1 MAALSST
8 ASRESQAPLHLQRK
22 AALYAVD
29 MTLGKLIQK
38 ARTAKGWSLQKLA
51 DEIGVTRQLVW
62 QWEKGDT
69 DARKHIE
76 GLSKALK
83 VPVDYFYGPAG
94 SPPPIE
100 AKIKLLSPSHQ
111 QFIEKMIDTF
121 LEQQEQ
127 ESVPTVKKA

>member
-1 MAALSST
+1 MVALSST
-8 ASRESQAPLHLQRK
+8 ASHRSQALLHLQGQGT
-22 AALYAVD
+22 LYAAD

-38 ARTAKGWSLQKLA
+38 ARKAKKWSLQKLA
-51 DEIGVTRQLVW
+51 DEIGVTKQLVW

-76 GLSKALK
+76 GLSQALK
-83 VPVDYFYGPAG
+83 MPVDYFYGPAG

-121 LEQQEQ
+121 LQQQE
-127 ESVPTVKKA
+127 EEAPPAVKQA

>member
-1 MAALSST
+1 MVALSST
-8 ASRESQAPLHLQRK
+8 ASRVSQALLHLQGQGT
-22 AALYAVD
+22 LYAAD

-38 ARTAKGWSLQKLA
+38 ARKAKKWSLQKLA
-51 DEIGVTRQLVW
+51 DEIGVTKQLVW

-76 GLSKALK
+76 GLSQALK
-83 VPVDYFYGPAG
+83 MPVDYFYGPAG

-121 LEQQEQ
+121 LQQQE
-127 ESVPTVKKA
+127 EEAPPTVKQA